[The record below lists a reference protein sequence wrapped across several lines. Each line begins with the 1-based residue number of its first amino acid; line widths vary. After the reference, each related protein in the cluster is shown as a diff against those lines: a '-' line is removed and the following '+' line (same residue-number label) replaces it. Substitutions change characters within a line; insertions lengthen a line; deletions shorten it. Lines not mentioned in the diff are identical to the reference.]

1 MRYLK
6 PDQRIALLMHGG
18 TGNSGGKTGLA
29 MLRYSPLNIVAV
41 IDETQSGANLEKLTG
56 IERDVPIV
64 ASVQAALAYEP
75 TVLAIGIAPSGGALP
90 DPWYQQVKAAAAA
103 GLSVV
108 NGLHTS
114 MAKDPAMVSLLQGD
128 QWIWDVRQEP
138 SGLKVGAARARTLPC
153 RRVLPVGTDM
163 AIGKMSANLELHR
176 LAVARGLRSRVI
188 ATGQTNLMLGDDGV
202 ALDAVRVDF
211 ASGAVEQSVMRYGQ
225 DHDLI
230 WVEGQG
236 SIFNPASTA
245 TLPLMR
251 GSQPTHLI
259 LVHRA
264 GQTHINNFK
273 YVKIP
278 PLPVAIA
285 ACESL
290 VTAGGAFLAA
300 KVVGIALNTHHLD
313 ETAAKAEIEAVATL
327 TGRPCTDVV
336 RFGPEPLLDAVLN
349 APMPI
354 LPDSE
359 GS

>member
-1 MRYLK
+1 MNYLNS
-6 PDQRIALLMHGG
+6 DQRIALLMHGG
-18 TGNSGGKTGLA
+18 TASTGGKTGLA
-29 MLRYSPLNIVAV
+29 MLRYGALSIVAV
-41 IDETQSGANLEKLTG
+41 IDETQAGGNLRQLTG
-56 IERDVPIV
+56 IARDVPIV
-64 ASVQAALAYEP
+64 ASVAAALAYEP

-90 DPWYQQVKAAAAA
+90 EPWYQEVKAAVAA

-108 NGLHTS
+108 NGLHTP
-114 MAKDPAMVSLLQGD
+114 MAEDTDITALLQGQ

-138 SGLKVGAARARTLPC
+138 PGLTVGSAQARTLPC
-153 RRVLPVGTDM
+153 RRVLTVGTDM
-163 AIGKMSANLELHR
+163 VVGKMSTNLELHR
-176 LAVARGLRSRVI
+176 AAVARGVRSRVI

-211 ASGAVEQSVMRYGQ
+211 AAGAVEQPVMRYGH
-225 DHDLI
+225 DHDLLWI
-230 WVEGQG
+230 EGQG

-264 GQTHINNFK
+264 GQTHIKNFDH
-273 YVKIP
+273 VKIP

-290 VTAGGAFLAA
+290 MTAGGAFMAA

-313 ETAAKAEIEAVATL
+313 EAGAKLEIETVAAL
-327 TGRPCTDVV
+327 TGLPCTDVV
-336 RFGPEPLLDAVLN
+336 RFGPDRLLDAVL
-349 APMPI
+349 ATPMPEV
-354 LPDSE
+354 P
-359 GS
+359 

>member
-1 MRYLK
+1 MHYLQ
-6 PDQRIALLMHGG
+6 PDQRLALLMHGG
-18 TGNSGGKTGLA
+18 TDNYGGKTGLA
-29 MLRYSPLNIVAV
+29 MLRYSPLDIVAV
-41 IDETQSGANLEKLTG
+41 IDENQAGKNLAELTG
-56 IERDVPIV
+56 VERSIPIV
-64 ASVQAALAYEP
+64 ASVQAALAYKP

-90 DPWYQQVKAAAAA
+90 EPWYQEVKTAVAA
-103 GLSVV
+103 GLSIV
-108 NGLHTS
+108 NGLHTP
-114 MAKDPAMVSLLQGD
+114 MAQDGEMTTLLQGD

-138 SGLKVGAARARTLPC
+138 AGLKVGTGQARTLPC
-153 RRVLPVGTDM
+153 RRVLSVGTDM
-163 AIGKMSANLELHR
+163 AVGKMSANLELHR
-176 LAVARGLRSRVI
+176 AAVARGLQSKVI

-211 ASGAVEQSVMRYGQ
+211 ASGAVEQPVMRHGS
-225 DHDLI
+225 DHDVL

-251 GSQPTHLI
+251 GTQPTHLI

-264 GQTHINNFK
+264 GQTHINNFEQ
-273 YVKIP
+273 VKIP

-290 VTAGGAFLAA
+290 ATAGGAFIAA

-313 ETAAKAEIEAVATL
+313 ETTAKTDIAAVAAL

-336 RFGPEPLLDAVLN
+336 RFGAEPLLDAILD
-349 APMPI
+349 APIPVV
-354 LPDSE
+354 P
-359 GS
+359 